1 MAPSRKDLITAFENA
16 GYELWLV
23 GGAVRDNLRGVSVDR
38 RDYDYATS
46 ALPDSIITICESFR
60 ARTVTIGKRF
70 GTIGIETDEGW
81 CEVTTFR
88 GESYCPGDR
97 HPDVSFGHTIHEDL
111 ARRDFTINAI
121 AENTITGER
130 LDPFDGLA
138 DLSKKIIR
146 TVGEPKERYQEDPLR
161 ILRGVRFVSE
171 LGFALEP
178 TTQAG
183 MTSTVESLRSLS
195 QERITAELERLLVGS
210 YPEQGL
216 NLLSAIGAL
225 PIILPELAGMPDCEQ
240 NRFHQFD
247 VWGHTVATVAS
258 IDCQENR
265 RLRRWVALM
274 HDLGKPSVR
283 HVKKNGEW
291 GFYRH
296 EIVGAELTEELTQ
309 RLRLSKQDINTISLL
324 VRRHMDRP
332 TLNDAR
338 LVRRFMNR
346 LDGHWRDMVALKRA
360 DNASHTYDDD
370 EYHDGLEIACRRIE
384 EEDSAALRAES
395 PLDGHELMEICG
407 RKPGFWIGRV
417 KDRLSEMV
425 LDGEIE
431 PGDKGSATRIALQMF
446 GPDRDSEGES

>member
-130 LDPFDGLA
+130 LDPFGGLA

-183 MTSTVESLRSLS
+183 MISTVESLRSLS

-309 RLRLSKQDINTISLL
+309 RLRLSKQDVNTISLL